1 MVRWNEYC
9 KPKFWPRN
17 CVDQKCCTLNVNF
30 QMVYKTAPD
39 QHFYIF
45 FTILT
50 IFYNVEIFLQCWIF
64 LRKITIF
71 TIFDSFNNSGK
82 CRQIFDNVYIFLQFW
97 IVNNLDNNSCDVY
110 AKFSA
115 FSANVVAMICMI
127 PTKYHL
133 IMPITNKTAVSM

>member
-1 MVRWNEYC
+1 ML
-9 KPKFWPRN
+9 KF
-17 CVDQKCCTLNVNF
+17 
-30 QMVYKTAPD
+30 
-39 QHFYIF
+39 
-45 FTILT
+45 
-50 IFYNVEIFLQCWIF
+50 FYNVEFF

-115 FSANVVAMICMI
+115 FSANVVAMIYMYD
-127 PTKYHL
+127 T
-133 IMPITNKTAVSM
+133 S